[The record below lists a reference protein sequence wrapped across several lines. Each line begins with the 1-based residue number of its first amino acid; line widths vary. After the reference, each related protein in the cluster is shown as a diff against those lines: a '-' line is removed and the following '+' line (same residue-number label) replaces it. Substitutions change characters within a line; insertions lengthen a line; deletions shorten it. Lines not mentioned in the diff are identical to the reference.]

1 MNYDKIIR
9 PVNTE
14 KTMMLM
20 EKGIYSFVVDKSL
33 DKTSIKETIQKM
45 FKVEVESVRVLN
57 RIGKTKVFRGIKGKL
72 SDEKRAFVKVK
83 EGKIDFEGGF

>member
-33 DKTSIKETIQKM
+33 DKTSIKEIIQKM

>member
-1 MNYDKIIR
+1 MNIDKIIK
-9 PVNTE
+9 PINTE

-20 EKGIYSFVVDKSL
+20 EKGIYSFLVDKSL
-33 DKTSIKETIQKM
+33 NKESIKEIVQKT
-45 FKVEVESVRVLN
+45 FKVEVESV
-57 RIGKTKVFRGIKGKL
+57 KGKI

>member
-1 MNYDKIIR
+1 MNIDKIIK
-9 PVNTE
+9 PINTE

-20 EKGIYSFVVDKSL
+20 EKGIYSFLVDKSL
-33 DKTSIKETIQKM
+33 NKESIKDIVQKT

-57 RIGKTKVFRGIKGKL
+57 RVGKTKAFRGIKGKM

>member
-9 PVNTE
+9 PINTE

-33 DKTSIKETIQKM
+33 DKTSIREIIQKM

>member
-1 MNYDKIIR
+1 MNIDKIIK
-9 PVNTE
+9 PINTE

-20 EKGIYSFVVDKSL
+20 EKGIYSFLVDKSL
-33 DKTSIKETIQKM
+33 NKESIREIVQKT
-45 FKVEVESVRVLN
+45 FKVEVESVKVLN
-57 RIGKTKVFRGIKGKL
+57 RAGKTKMFRGIKGKM

>member
-1 MNYDKIIR
+1 MNYDKIIK
-9 PVNTE
+9 PINTE

-33 DKTSIKETIQKM
+33 DKTSIKEIIQKM

-72 SDEKRAFVKVK
+72 SDEKHAFVKVK